1 MALKTDYQNDVFTGK
16 RKYKLTSNSDGT
28 VSLDDV
34 TVYNK
39 TGDIFNADD
48 INATNRAV
56 NENAEEFDVVKTEFE
71 ALKKDSVEFKS
82 GVNKQISDFKTE
94 VNKQMSGLKTEV
106 DEQISD
112 FSNNVSAIKAVK
124 TVTLATS
131 KWSTSAPYT
140 QTVSVTGVT
149 SSDSPIIALY
159 ISGSPS
165 AATVKAQRKAFGY
178 LDRAVTGNG
187 SITFYCYEKKPAA
200 DFNVS
205 VKGE

>member
-1 MALKTDYQNDVFTGK
+1 MALKTNYQNDVFSGK
-16 RKYKLTSNSDGT
+16 RKYNLINNSDGT

-39 TGDIFNADD
+39 VGDIFNADD
-48 INATNRAV
+48 INATNRGV
-56 NENAEEFDVVKTEFE
+56 NVIAEEFEQVKNDN
-71 ALKKDSVEFKS
+71 AAFKS
-82 GVNKQISDFKTE
+82 E
-94 VNKQMSGLKTEV
+94 VNKQVASLDKQVADLGNSVT
-106 DEQISD
+106 
-112 FSNNVSAIKAVK
+112 AIKAVK
-124 TVTLATS
+124 TVTLSAS

-140 QTVSVTGVT
+140 QTVVVSGVT
-149 SSDSPIIALY
+149 SSESPVIALH

-165 AATVKAQRKAFGY
+165 ASTVKAQRKAFGY